1 VHGLRTGADLHS
13 RESTIITFAPKRCR
27 EEKENAGPKCK
38 EQITRVELDAANDF
52 QLDRQLYGACK
63 ADADKWCAG
72 VENKD
77 GAIQECLVRSSITR

>member
-1 VHGLRTGADLHS
+1 M
-13 RESTIITFAPKRCR
+13 
-27 EEKENAGPKCK
+27 
-38 EQITRVELDAANDF
+38 ELDAANDF